1 MKEKFDNIVLNIPHS
16 SILGLFG
23 KFSGWKYNA
32 NLLNKAIKD
41 TDWHTDFI
49 FHSDREN
56 VHSVVFNWCRY
67 VVDVER
73 LENDPLEKEGHGIIY
88 EGIDGFERNLEDKD
102 RWMLMELRQRYLQH
116 IAHFINEKTLLLDCH
131 SFNNNVA
138 PDVDICIGY
147 NEDWSKPDDETIK
160 GIVKIFTEAGYRVG
174 INRPYS
180 NSLTP
185 KAKCEY
191 KSIMIEVNKKLYLHN
206 GIEINVDTKYAPKL
220 QNTIKK
226 VYDFVLG

>member
-16 SILGLFG
+16 SILGLFS
-23 KFSGWKYNA
+23 KFGGWKHNA

-49 FHSDREN
+49 FHSDRDN

-73 LENDPLEKEGHGIIY
+73 LENDPLENEGRGIIY
-88 EGIDGFERNLEDKD
+88 SGDDTFERNVTNKATNVLLEM
-102 RWMLMELRQRYLQH
+102 RNRYLNY
-116 IAHFINEKTLLLDCH
+116 ISRFITEKTLLVDCH
-131 SFNNNVA
+131 SFNNELA

-147 NEDWSKPDDETIK
+147 NEDWSKPEQETID
-160 GIVKIFTEAGYRVG
+160 GIVKIFTDAGYRVA
-174 INRPYS
+174 INNPYS

-185 KAKCEY
+185 KAKREY
-191 KSIMIEVNKKLYLHN
+191 KSIMVEVNKKLYLRN

-226 VYDFVLG
+226 MYDFVLE